1 MRRDQYTIF
10 SEGKIGTLMVSNR
23 LIRSAT
29 WDPSILRKRR
39 MTDEVVALY
48 HRLAAGGIGLI
59 ITGDFSVVPGG
70 LLEEGAIGHRAC
82 SYENVRIDGFDRLI
96 EAVRG
101 AASQCKIVAQLSGD
115 YMGVGPS
122 DFPSPFRRDKLR
134 LLSMEEMQSIVAC
147 FIESI
152 AGMKKEGFDGVQLHA
167 AHGGLLSLFL
177 SPHTN
182 RRTDEYGGPVENRAR
197 IVSEIVAGARER
209 VGNYPI
215 LIKMNCTDYVQ
226 GGINIDNFPQLVK
239 EIARC
244 GVDGIEV
251 SGGMWDCLVRTE
263 AELGFRPV
271 PAPESHTRIA
281 RAEQQSYFL
290 EYVEGLALDVPL
302 ILVGGNRDVERLEE
316 IVKQGKVDF
325 IAMSRPLISEP
336 DLPKRWLEGRGSS
349 GTDCVSC
356 NSCIYDMWTRIE
368 KEKAW
373 VASCL
378 MKHDRARVKRA
389 QRWLSTWVKENTIT
403 EYCPGKENKEDS

>member
-10 SEGKIGTLMVSNR
+10 SEGKIGTLVVPNR
-23 LIRSAT
+23 LVRSAT
-29 WDPSILRKRR
+29 WDPSILRKRK

-48 HRLAAGGIGLI
+48 QGLAAGGIGLI
-59 ITGDFSVVPGG
+59 ITGDFSVVPDG
-70 LLEEGAIGHRAC
+70 LLDEGRRDQRAC
-82 SYENVRIDGFDRLI
+82 SYEDVRIDGFGRLV

-134 LLSMEEMQSIVAC
+134 PLSKGEMQSIVAC

-152 AGMKKEGFDGVQLHA
+152 AGMKEEGFDGVQLHA
-167 AHGGLLSLFL
+167 AHGGLLSSFL

-182 RRTDEYGGPVENRAR
+182 RRTDEYGGAVENRTR

-209 VGNYPI
+209 VGDYPI
-215 LIKMNCTDYVQ
+215 LIKVNCTDYVE
-226 GGINIDNFPQLVK
+226 GGIDIDSFPGLAR

-244 GVDGIEV
+244 GVGGIEV

-281 RAEQQSYFL
+281 RAEQQSYFFK
-290 EYVEGLALDVPL
+290 YVEDLALDVPL
-302 ILVGGNRDVERLEE
+302 ILVGGNRDVEQLER
-316 IVKQGKVDF
+316 IVEQGKVDF

-349 GTDCVSC
+349 RAECVSC
-356 NSCIYDMWTRIE
+356 NSCIYDMWTQVE
-368 KEKAW
+368 KGKAW

-378 MKHDRARVKRA
+378 MKHDRTRVKRA
-389 QRWLSTWVKENTIT
+389 QQWLSTWVKENTGT
-403 EYCPGKENKEDS
+403 EYCSGK